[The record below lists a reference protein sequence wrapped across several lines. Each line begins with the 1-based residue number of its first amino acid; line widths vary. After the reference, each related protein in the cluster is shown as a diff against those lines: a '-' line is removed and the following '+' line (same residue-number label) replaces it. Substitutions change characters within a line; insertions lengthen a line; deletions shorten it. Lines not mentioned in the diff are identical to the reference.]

1 METGYP
7 INEEAKIVI
16 SALLGNNND
25 YNDDLSQF
33 MDTELQA
40 EQVVHNARPFSPVT
54 ETKYDTDDG
63 DHISISS
70 IN

>member
-16 SALLGNNND
+16 STLLVNTNN

-33 MDTELQA
+33 MDTELQVDR
-40 EQVVHNARPFSPVT
+40 VVHTVRPFSPVT
-54 ETKYDTDDG
+54 ETNYDTDDK
-63 DHISISS
+63 DNISISS

>member
-1 METGYP
+1 MATGYP

-33 MDTELQA
+33 MDTELQV
-40 EQVVHNARPFSPVT
+40 ELVVHKVRPFSPVNV
-54 ETKYDTDDG
+54 K
-63 DHISISS
+63 
-70 IN
+70 